1 MMMKLFLLLVNFII
15 NTIKLNYAYIGIM
28 RTSIINPSG
37 KFYDFVNNEYF
48 NDNNDD
54 EYTGYSK
61 VNLTDCKYKFENIKI
76 IK

>member
-1 MMMKLFLLLVNFII
+1 
-15 NTIKLNYAYIGIM
+15 M